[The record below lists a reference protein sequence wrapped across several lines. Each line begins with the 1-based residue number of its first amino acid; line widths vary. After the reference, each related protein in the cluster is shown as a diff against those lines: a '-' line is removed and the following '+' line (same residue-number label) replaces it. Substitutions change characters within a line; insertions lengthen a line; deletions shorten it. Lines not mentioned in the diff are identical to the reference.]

1 MFAGTYSAV
10 EPIGR
15 FQMLLLAKGHVRA
28 SRVAVFGDGDVERE
42 PTAAAE
48 LPGGRPAITRASD
61 PRTRTPMSAI
71 ARARE

>member
-10 EPIGR
+10 APIGR

-28 SRVAVFGDGDVERE
+28 SRVAVFGDGEVDLW

-48 LPGGRPAITRASD
+48 LPRETPATKTATD
-61 PRTRTPMSAI
+61 PRTRMPMSAI
-71 ARARE
+71 ARARA